1 MRSPS
6 MTAFICA
13 MFFIVDMSG
22 AQENGIM
29 RDGAYYVEE
38 TAHSYQVDPTGTLT
52 ADTGFGSIEISGW
65 AKDEVNVTVEK
76 RLESDSEDR
85 SRRAFE
91 EIEVKTEIRE
101 DGVHISVDRPHSLRR
116 NGVSVDIAVQV
127 PENYSLDLKTSGGDI
142 NVEDLGGDVRAR
154 TSGGDVD
161 IGNIRDAVVDV
172 RTSGGDIQ
180 LESAGGDT
188 RMETSGGDI
197 QVENAYGRTDVQ
209 TSGGDIQ
216 VENAKGELTATS
228 SGGDMQIEHSMGS
241 LTLRTS
247 GGDIQIEHAMA
258 GVRAESSG
266 GDIAIEN
273 ARGTVDV
280 SSKGGDIDIENADG
294 GVTATTTGGEINV
307 GLTGTESST
316 DRSCYLKS
324 KGGDVTIYLPEDLA
338 ATIDAEIHVVKT
350 GFWGDVSNRIYSAF
364 DLSGNKGGGHT
375 KSRTG
380 IYGGTGSGRA
390 SAAGDINGGG
400 DLIRLETSNGDIN
413 IRKRSR

>member
-1 MRSPS
+1 MRSLS
-6 MTAFICA
+6 MIAFICA

-65 AKDEVNVTVEK
+65 AKDAVNVTVEK

-197 QVENAYGRTDVQ
+197 QVENA
-209 TSGGDIQ
+209 
-216 VENAKGELTATS
+216 
-228 SGGDMQIEHSMGS
+228 
-241 LTLRTS
+241 
-247 GGDIQIEHAMA
+247 
-258 GVRAESSG
+258 
-266 GDIAIEN
+266 
-273 ARGTVDV
+273 RGTVDV

-294 GVTATTTGGEINV
+294 GVTAMTTGGEINV